1 MSTKTAMKKK
11 FQDKDNH
18 DTPAKKAQKIKV
30 KGFMAP
36 INIELFGCF

>member
-1 MSTKTAMKKK
+1 MKKK

-18 DTPAKKAQKIKV
+18 DTPAYKKAKKIKV